1 MKPLIT
7 ALVDTYNQERYIEEA
22 LVRVV
27 EQEIGYLAN
36 VGHGK
41 KPK

>member
-7 ALVDTYNQERYIEEA
+7 ALVDTLNQERCIEQA

-27 EQEIGYLAN
+27 EQEIGYLSN

-41 KPK
+41 KPR